1 MSYAVSR
8 AIEAVGTAK
17 AASEGAAE
25 DEATETVVSAISDAG
40 EGELVDVTVGDASV
54 YDFPAA
60 PFDPYRFHLQTTVVV
75 RVDADDEAS
84 AVAAGREAIDDL
96 LGRADL
102 DEWEY
107 VGEAEPE
114 ATA

>member
-1 MSYAVSR
+1 MSYTVR
-8 AIEAVGTAK
+8 REIEAVGTAK
-17 AASEGAAE
+17 AASQGAAE
-25 DEATETVVSAISDAG
+25 DEASETVVGAIRDVD
-40 EGELVDVTVGDASV
+40 EGELVDVAVSEASV

-60 PFDPYRFHLQTTVVV
+60 PFDPYRFYLTTAVAV
-75 RVDADDEAS
+75 RVDAADETS
-84 AVAAGREAIDDL
+84 ALDAGTEAIDAL

>member
-1 MSYAVSR
+1 MSYTVR
-8 AIEAVGTAK
+8 REIEAVGTAK

-25 DEATETVVSAISDAG
+25 DEASETVVNAIRDAD
-40 EGELVDVTVGDASV
+40 EGGLVDVAVTDGRV

-60 PFDPYRFHLQTTVVV
+60 PFDPYRFHLTTTVAV
-75 RVDADDEAS
+75 RVDAEDEAS
-84 AVAAGREAIDDL
+84 AVAAGTEAIEDL
-96 LGRADL
+96 LARADL

>member
-1 MSYAVSR
+1 MSYTVR
-8 AIEAVGTAK
+8 REIEAVGTAN

-25 DEATETVVSAISDAG
+25 DEASETVVSAIADAD
-40 EGELVDVTVGDASV
+40 EGELVAATVTDASV

-60 PFDPYRFHLQTTVVV
+60 PFDPYRFHLRTTVAV

-84 AVAAGREAIDDL
+84 AVGAGTEAIDDL
-96 LGRADL
+96 LARADL

-107 VGEAEPE
+107 VAEAEPD